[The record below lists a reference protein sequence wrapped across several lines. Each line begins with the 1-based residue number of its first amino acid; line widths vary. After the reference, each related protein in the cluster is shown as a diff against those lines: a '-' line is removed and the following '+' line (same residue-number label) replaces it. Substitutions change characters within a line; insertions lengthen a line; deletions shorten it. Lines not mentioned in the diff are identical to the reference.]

1 MRPTGRLVARAVSL
15 ALVLPFSILT
25 FADGAGERLPHLQ
38 RLSLTAAFAA
48 DSASCFTHDVRAGLE
63 PGQAL
68 HAVASQ
74 PVQGARRQLACDMS
88 KIAWPAAQCTL
99 PCGEAQTC
107 SYSGPIPAS
116 NSQYCCMCVRE
127 NASWKSRLCPATAAS
142 TPDGNTS
149 FDAVL
154 YLDQTFPTSPG
165 MLNVTMAPN
174 ATKHVKIQI
183 EGASADR
190 NSNSYLYIEVRWR
203 SQTNES
209 ATPPRAANGTTGVCT
224 VLVLYADGH
233 C

>member
-1 MRPTGRLVARAVSL
+1 
-15 ALVLPFSILT
+15 
-25 FADGAGERLPHLQ
+25 
-38 RLSLTAAFAA
+38 
-48 DSASCFTHDVRAGLE
+48 
-63 PGQAL
+63 
-68 HAVASQ
+68 
-74 PVQGARRQLACDMS
+74 MS

-142 TPDGNTS
+142 TPGGNTS

-183 EGASADR
+183 EGASAD
-190 NSNSYLYIEVRWR
+190 SNAYLYIEVRWR
-203 SQTNES
+203 SQANES